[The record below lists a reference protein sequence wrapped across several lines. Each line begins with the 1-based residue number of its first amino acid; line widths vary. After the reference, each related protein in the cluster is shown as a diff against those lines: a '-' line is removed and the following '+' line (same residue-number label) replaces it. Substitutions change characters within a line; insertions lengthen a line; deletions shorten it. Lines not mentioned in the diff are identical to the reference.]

1 MNLRTKLLIIF
12 VLLTTVPLGLI
23 GFVSYQNAKQTI
35 IEEQTG
41 SLKAAVQSR
50 VFEIEVLT
58 RLRME
63 QASLIAGNYLPRQ
76 LNADGNTNQS
86 VIANIQEHLESTLQS
101 LKSNNTNTGLNDLA
115 GKGTFIEFIEV
126 SDIDG
131 NIIASTDSTRIGEFI
146 SDSMVSN
153 IESESDLFGG
163 YVFDEIARQYYLMF
177 ASSIE
182 NFESNRFSG
191 AVLLY
196 IQPGILREIVE
207 EPFGTNSSEQFL
219 IVGQDNK
226 AGSDRNFS
234 VVARG
239 QDNGRHLLEDN
250 ISANQYSNSDFF
262 IGGYSGAITK
272 DQNGVD
278 VLAVSSEISS
288 LNWTVFGKVN
298 TGEIFEPVY
307 QFRNQILITIL
318 IIIFVSIATAYFLAS
333 SLTKPVDSLVSAFN
347 SISKGKLTQKLNS
360 ERGDE
365 LGMLAESA
373 NQMISYLNDK
383 MESAKQIEDGK
394 YDIDI
399 GKAGPDDQLGNAL
412 QTMTDNLEKNRL
424 QIGALLNDL
433 RMTNSE
439 LSEKQARVQ
448 GIFDASGDAILT
460 INKKGL
466 IESVNPAAASLF
478 RFKDGK
484 NAVGQ
489 PVKTFLSDFSY
500 QKYLNL
506 KKIDTNGSDYRQ
518 GFGERADGS
527 FFPYSLS
534 CSRVSWDNKKILVVI
549 IRDLTRQRELE
560 HQILK
565 AGQEERRKIGHEI
578 HEGLG
583 QMLTGLHFIADQ
595 ISNQL
600 TSADSPFSED
610 IQEIADAIRQAD
622 QHAQRLYRELVLVD
636 IEEGGLPFAMQT
648 ICNDYSDSPHVQ
660 IHTEIQK
667 DVTCSD
673 LTVALHI
680 VNIARDALQYAVEKS
695 EASKVTVSL
704 AQSLDHTILTIE
716 DNGMN
721 SLIKQNGGTVSI
733 LSLMQ
738 YRTELIGGSIEVKQI
753 DTNRNKLVCTIPTP
767 YLISGLQ

>member
-1 MNLRTKLLIIF
+1 MNLRAKLLIIF
-12 VLLTTVPLGLI
+12 VLLTTVPIGLI
-23 GFVSYQNAKQTI
+23 GYVNYQNAKQTI
-35 IEEQTG
+35 FEEQTA
-41 SLKAAVQSR
+41 SLEAAVQSR

-58 RLRME
+58 RLRTE
-63 QASLIAGNYLPRQ
+63 QASLISGTYLSRR
-76 LNADGNTNQS
+76 LNADGNTSQR
-86 VIANIQEHLESTLQS
+86 VVANIREHLEPTLQS
-101 LKSNNTNTGLNDLA
+101 LKLSSGNA
-115 GKGTFIEFIEV
+115 GFNGSRASGTFIELIEIA
-126 SDIDG
+126 DING
-131 NIIASTDSTRIGEFI
+131 AIVASTDSTRTGGSI
-146 SDSMVSN
+146 SDFLMN
-153 IESESDLFGG
+153 TIESESDFFGG
-163 YVFDEIARQYYLMF
+163 YVFDEIAQQYYLMF

-182 NFESNRFSG
+182 NFELNRFSG

-219 IVGQDNK
+219 ILGQDNK
-226 AGSDRNFS
+226 TGSEGGFFVFAG
-234 VVARG
+234 G
-239 QDNGRHLLEDN
+239 QGDVSSSPADN
-250 ISANQYSNSDFF
+250 ISTDQYSNPDFF
-262 IGGYSGAITK
+262 SGEYSGTITK
-272 DQNGVD
+272 DQNGAD
-278 VLAVSSEISS
+278 VLAVSSKISS
-288 LNWTVFGKVN
+288 LNWIVVGKVN

-307 QFRNQILITIL
+307 QFRNQILIAIL
-318 IIIFVSIATAYFLAS
+318 IIIFLSIATAYFLAS
-333 SLTKPVDSLVSAFN
+333 SLTKPVDSLVSAFS
-347 SISKGKLTQKLNS
+347 SISKGKPTQKLNS
-360 ERGDE
+360 ERSDE

-383 MESAKQIEDGK
+383 MESAKRIADGK

-412 QTMTDNLEKNRL
+412 QTMTDNLEENRL
-424 QIGALLNDL
+424 QIEALLNDL
-433 RMTNSE
+433 RAANSE
-439 LSEKQARVQ
+439 LSEKQARLQ
-448 GIFDASGDAILT
+448 AIFDASGDAILT

-478 RFKDGK
+478 RFK
-484 NAVGQ
+484 NREIATGQ
-489 PVKTFLSDFSY
+489 SVQTFLSDFSH
-500 QKYLNL
+500 QKYLDH
-506 KKIDTNGSDYRQ
+506 KKTDTNRSVYRQ
-518 GFGERADGS
+518 GFGERTDGS

-534 CSRVSWDNKKILVVI
+534 CSRVSWDNQQILVVI

-583 QMLTGLHFIADQ
+583 QTLTGLHFIADQ

-600 TSADSPFSED
+600 KSADSPFAED

-636 IEEGGLPFAMQT
+636 IEEGGLPFAIQA
-648 ICNDYSDSPHVQ
+648 ICNDYSDSPHIQ

-667 DVTCSD
+667 DITCRD

-680 VNIARDALQYAVEKS
+680 VNIARDSLQYAVEKS

-704 AQSLDHTILTIE
+704 AQNTDHTILTIE

-721 SLIKQNGGTVSI
+721 SLIKQNGGTAAI
-733 LSLMQ
+733 LNLMQ
-738 YRTELIGGSIEVKQI
+738 YRTELIGGSIEVKRI